1 MCRLLPKNADN
12 MASNTDAIAAYLK
25 HLKSERNFSP
35 YTILNY
41 GIDLADLSD
50 FLEDKSVVNVKR
62 DDGRKFLYYLEKKNF
77 KKRSL
82 ARKISACRSFYNWLV
97 REKVIETNP
106 FAALSTPR
114 LERKLPNFLYTNET
128 QKLFKSLKG
137 DLPFDLR
144 DRALIEL
151 LYASGIRV
159 SEAVKLN
166 LSDIDLDA
174 NEVRVMGKGS
184 KERITLI
191 GSKAVEA
198 LRDYIKKGRPKLL
211 QADTRAIFL
220 GRLGTRL
227 TQRSVERLVKKWIK
241 ISGIDK
247 KVTPHTLRHSF
258 ATHLLDSGADLR
270 SVQELLGHSS
280 LSTTQMYTHI
290 TKERMKSV
298 YNASHPRAKR

>member
-1 MCRLLPKNADN
+1 MVE
-12 MASNTDAIAAYLK
+12 S
-25 HLKSERNFSP
+25 
-35 YTILNY
+35 
-41 GIDLADLSD
+41 
-50 FLEDKSVVNVKR
+50 
-62 DDGRKFLYYLEKKNF
+62 
-77 KKRSL
+77 
-82 ARKISACRSFYNWLV
+82 
-97 REKVIETNP
+97 NP
-106 FAALSTPR
+106 FASLSTPR
-114 LERKLPNFLYTNET
+114 LEKKLPNFLYTNET
-128 QKLFKSLKG
+128 QKLFKALKG
-137 DLPFDLR
+137 DEPFDLR
-144 DRALIEL
+144 DKALIEL

-198 LRDYIKKGRPKLL
+198 LRDYIKSGRPKLL
-211 QADTRAIFL
+211 QDDTRAIFL

-241 ISGIDK
+241 KSGIDK
-247 KVTPHTLRHSF
+247 KVTP
-258 ATHLLDSGADLR
+258 HLLDSGADLR